1 MKTLSCLLL
10 CAFLSACATAPE
22 NTGSDRY
29 WLGANASPTMGDT
42 VSLLYYA
49 SYVRNLAPADR
60 DRELERERTAFI
72 RDKSDFRRVQYA
84 LCLSSIPEA
93 GANERKL
100 AQQLI
105 DPLFDGGKHDADLV
119 ALAGL
124 LNANLQSLMQ
134 SQKRGDDLAQKL
146 DALMD
151 IERSLMRRE
160 KGKP

>member
-1 MKTLSCLLL
+1 MS
-10 CAFLSACATAPE
+10 
-22 NTGSDRY
+22 
-29 WLGANASPTMGDT
+29 DT

-49 SYVRNLAPADR
+49 SYARNLAPAER
-60 DRELERERTAFI
+60 DRELERERTAFT

-84 LCLSSIPEA
+84 LCLSSIPDA
-93 GANERKL
+93 GVNDRKL

-105 DPLFDGGKHDADLV
+105 DPVLDGGKHDADLV